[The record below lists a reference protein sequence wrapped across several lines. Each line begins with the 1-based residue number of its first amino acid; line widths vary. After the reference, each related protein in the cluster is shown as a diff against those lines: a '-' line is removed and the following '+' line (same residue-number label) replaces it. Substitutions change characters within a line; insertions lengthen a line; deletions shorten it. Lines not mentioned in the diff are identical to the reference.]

1 MLILTG
7 LSKNVTQD
15 ILEKKILEIKN
26 LSKRDKV
33 KISILAETNFYQG
46 KIIQSLKQLGKQREV
61 IRFCDIQTEQV
72 FKAGNNKQLDYIAYK
87 ALVEFYSPMKVL
99 KAEVIMKKMEKN
111 KQFDNLFKVNGVK
124 TEVKIDLKIS
134 LPVEKYIALEK

>member
-1 MLILTG
+1 
-7 LSKNVTQD
+7 
-15 ILEKKILEIKN
+15 
-26 LSKRDKV
+26 
-33 KISILAETNFYQG
+33 
-46 KIIQSLKQLGKQREV
+46 
-61 IRFCDIQTEQV
+61 
-72 FKAGNNKQLDYIAYK
+72 
-87 ALVEFYSPMKVL
+87 MKVL